1 VVLKPAPETVLDAF
15 LMAEAALEAGLPPS
29 VLNVVPGGR
38 ELGAYLVGHPG
49 VDKVSFT
56 GSTPAGRAIAETCG
70 RLLRPVTLELGGKS
84 AAVVLDDADL
94 ASTMSRSSA
103 RPCSTTARSAG

>member
-15 LMAEAALEAGLPPS
+15 LNAG
-29 VLNVVPGGR
+29 
-38 ELGAYLVGHPG
+38 
-49 VDKVSFT
+49 
-56 GSTPAGRAIAETCG
+56 GRAIAEACG